1 MPTPLEVDYSP
12 SSMIDD
18 IGPFI
23 AKYYDESER
32 VRRDAP
38 PLTLSYGPLPRQK
51 FDFFATAD
59 SDDIVVVFIHGGY
72 WQELDRDSASFP
84 ALDVLAAGHSYA
96 AIGYTLAPE
105 ATIAEIV
112 SEVRS
117 AVAHLF
123 RHVGETMN
131 SPRLIVAGSSAGAH
145 LAAMVGVTDWSDEFD
160 LPADVVSGLALIS
173 GVYDLV
179 PLIDTYINVPL
190 GLDEVTAK
198 ASSPIT
204 HVAAWP
210 AIPTLIAVGQIETPA
225 FKAQS
230 TMFAEALQSAECQV
244 ELVEVAGRNHFDI
257 VHDIAD
263 RATQLGRAVNRLIE
277 TA

>member
-1 MPTPLEVDYSP
+1 MQTPLEVDYSP

-23 AKYYDESER
+23 AEYYAESER
-32 VRRDAP
+32 VRREAP
-38 PLTLSYGPLPRQK
+38 PLTLSYGSRPRQK
-51 FDFFATAD
+51 FDFFTVAD
-59 SDDIVVVFIHGGY
+59 SDDVVVVFIHGGY

-105 ATIAEIV
+105 ASIAEIV
-112 SEVRS
+112 GEVRS
-117 AVAHLF
+117 AIAHLY
-123 RHVGETMN
+123 RHVGATTK
-131 SPRLIVAGSSAGAH
+131 SPRLIVTGSSAGAH
-145 LAAMVGVTDWSDEFD
+145 LAAMVGVTNWADEYD
-160 LPADVVSGLALIS
+160 LLPDVVSGLALIS

-179 PLIDTYINVPL
+179 PLVDTYINDAL
-190 GLDEVTAK
+190 GLDKITAR
-198 ASSPIT
+198 ASSPLT
-204 HVAAWP
+204 HVPTWP

-230 TMFAEALQSAECQV
+230 AIFANALQSAGCPV
-244 ELVEVAGRNHFDI
+244 ELIEVAGRNHFDI
-257 VHDIAD
+257 AHDIAD
-263 RATQLGRAVNRLIE
+263 PVTQLGSAVNRLIA